1 MWTASNEHAQN
12 GLAPAPPAC
21 MFRFHWLPCRRGLCA
36 LYSHAQNG
44 LGLCASKSRRRHKQR
59 GGALLAV
66 LWLSAG
72 LAAIALSVSSNVRSE
87 TDRVA
92 TAGEGLRASY
102 LAAGAL
108 ERAIMW
114 VQWGSNGPIYTNP
127 GGSTRFWRP
136 SQSRMT
142 MAFPS
147 GDAIVEVIPEGAKLN
162 VNNASPDDLFRV
174 VFAVSG
180 DPGRARQVTDAILD
194 WRSPAA
200 SPSAFDSYYLT
211 LGPTFRA
218 RHASLQ
224 EIEELLLVQGM
235 SPELFYGN
243 YTTGA
248 DGRLYARGG
257 LRDCLSVWGSNGPFD
272 VNASSPALLEA
283 LGMDPATAAAVV
295 ARRQTRPFASAG
307 ELAELGAQTPRFT
320 ILPGLSIYTLRATAR
335 LRRGDGAY
343 SETVRT
349 ASATIKLF
357 DLRRSPQPMHVMRW
371 YDDAW
376 SQAAIPPYPGMPIA
390 GGNVPGQPN
399 FLGSGAA
406 STSVNGAPR
415 R

>member
-1 MWTASNEHAQN
+1 M
-12 GLAPAPPAC
+12 
-21 MFRFHWLPCRRGLCA
+21 
-36 LYSHAQNG
+36 
-44 LGLCASKSRRRHKQR
+44 QR

-72 LAAIALSVSSNVRSE
+72 LSAIALSVSSNVRSE

-92 TAGEGLRASY
+92 TEGEGLRASY

-108 ERAIMW
+108 ERAILW
-114 VQWGSNGPIYTNP
+114 VQWGRNGPVYTNP
-127 GGSTRFWRP
+127 DGSTRFWRP
-136 SQSRMT
+136 NQSRMT

-162 VNNASPDDLFRV
+162 ANNASPDDLYRV
-174 VFAVSG
+174 AFAVSG
-180 DPGRARQVTDAILD
+180 DAGRARLISDAIID
-194 WRSPAA
+194 WRSPA
-200 SPSAFDSYYLT
+200 PSSSVFDSYYLS

-218 RHASLQ
+218 RHASFE

-257 LRDCLSVWGSNGPFD
+257 LRDCLSVWGSTGPFD
-272 VNASSPALLEA
+272 LNASSPALMEA
-283 LGMDPATAAAVV
+283 MGMDASTAAAVV
-295 ARRQTRPFASAG
+295 ARRQTRPFASAA
-307 ELAELGAQTPRFT
+307 ELAELGVQSPRFT
-320 ILPGLSIYTLRATAR
+320 ILAGLSIYTLRASAR
-335 LRRGDGAY
+335 LRRGDGTY
-343 SETVRT
+343 SDTVRT

-357 DLRRSPQPMHVMRW
+357 DPRRSLQPMQVMRW

-376 SQAAIPPYPGMPIA
+376 SQAAIPPYPGMPIS

-399 FLGSGAA
+399 FAGSAA
-406 STSVNGAPR
+406 ATPNPAAPNSNGAPR
-415 R
+415 P